1 MSYANYEDYVTMYG
15 AGMDRTNFNRLAYDA
30 SALIDS
36 YVTTVDGVNKLRY
49 FFPTDE
55 YDVQAVKRCVCAL
68 ISSLHQLEEIES
80 ASSGIIVREDGTV
93 TGRAVTSISSGSES
107 MSFSAVGSG
116 SSLIS
121 AAAKSEAARNELIAS
136 QVFKYLRGHKDKN
149 GINLL
154 FVGVYPD
161 VPKNS
166 NVI

>member
-1 MSYANYEDYVTMYG
+1 MSYATYEDYVTFYSH
-15 AGMDRTNFNRLAYDA
+15 GMDRAEFNRLAYDA
-30 SALIDS
+30 SVLVDS

-93 TGRAVTSISSGSES
+93 TGRSVTSISSGSES

-116 SSLIS
+116 ASMLN

-136 QVFKYLRGHKDKN
+136 QVFKYLRGHKDAN

-154 FVGVYPD
+154 YVGVYP
-161 VPKNS
+161 
-166 NVI
+166 NVQKDNNVV